1 MHAVVTRPP
10 PAAQNSPTSCGSPN
24 GRPRLSFALTDASHP
39 TEATPTHKKL
49 LRMLCSSRKSLGGA
63 RMSKPTRGEAT
74 LETAG
79 SPWGMKC
86 WEERDGLMP
95 NPVPITFPEQV
106 SL

>member
-1 MHAVVTRPP
+1 
-10 PAAQNSPTSCGSPN
+10 
-24 GRPRLSFALTDASHP
+24 
-39 TEATPTHKKL
+39 
-49 LRMLCSSRKSLGGA
+49 
-63 RMSKPTRGEAT
+63 MSKPTRGEAT